1 MANINFVESFENTSH
16 FNEDAIF
23 LIATSIT
30 IDAEA
35 LGAEGIPD
43 NLYITCCDI
52 DRIYLSTKPEASPD
66 SPPDYVIR
74 MWDYHICE
82 EDRSMVHMNSTF
94 HIMKDCSDGSG
105 SCSTEQF
112 DGDYDI
118 LVYGEIAKMRIAVLK
133 GLTAIQIPDSVTVIP
148 RDAFSCCTGLKE
160 VHIPEGVTTIE
171 PFAFADCVGLREVYI
186 PNSVLSIGT
195 DAFKGCDNLTEI
207 SVPFV
212 LNITSAGLEE
222 STIVVIRSN
231 DSWFESIC
239 ETYGLT
245 GSDDPDEEIRTLTIL
260 KNNWVSDGED
270 EDVDDLLGESIKRYV
285 SIRYRKEWYK
295 NYIGTKRITFDGPTK
310 YKETGEITDEDI
322 SAFMSGA
329 WNNFLNYRL
338 KVGHTERQDR
348 FTAFMRDYP
357 QEILDWMRDSIPY
370 DFYKGLA
377 NGGEYELYGCS
388 KDEFI
393 DILRRKD
400 FDDLDEEFEY
410 AAVLEEVFGIDFAVD
425 YLMVLDWNFYYED
438 YSIGWVGKANPTID
452 FIINT
457 LKKAINNNNN
467 VKALKSLAYF
477 YIAEDDEYYPR
488 DLSLSIKLM
497 SRLSTLWKKSIISD
511 DWLTGQYGLAYIVD
525 FEWGDDFWEEDEY
538 PECPD
543 EDVYR
548 IWLIKLLESDFAE
561 DIADYLKPLLEMVL
575 EKEKNHNWETG
586 KKAIEAFLA
595 KTSNK

>member
-1 MANINFVESFENTSH
+1 MLQLSFAKDIKDTDSYHQLDEEEILSIALTIIEKALSERIFHDTIHSVKEYLESKGANLEQAVITS
-16 FNEDAIF
+16 
-23 LIATSIT
+23 
-30 IDAEA
+30 
-35 LGAEGIPD
+35 
-43 NLYITCCDI
+43 YDI
-52 DRIYLSTKPEASPD
+52 DYIELSFTPKTTSEPPLEVSIRTWDIHADWEENPD
-66 SPPDYVIR
+66 SIQVD
-74 MWDYHICE
+74 W
-82 EDRSMVHMNSTF
+82 TF
-94 HIMKDCSDGSG
+94 HIFGDFPDMPPASRRVMNDTSNGNGILIDGS
-105 SCSTEQF
+105 
-112 DGDYDI
+112 DDI
-118 LVYGEIAKMRIAVLK
+118 LVGGDYYGL
-133 GLTAIQIPDSVTVIP
+133 D
-148 RDAFSCCTGLKE
+148 
-160 VHIPEGVTTIE
+160 
-171 PFAFADCVGLREVYI
+171 
-186 PNSVLSIGT
+186 SIGNDTGFEQLTKDELDRLLAAVRSGNGGRRALRWYQIWFQATYNRPDLCGIDET
-195 DAFKGCDNLTEI
+195 DDEMRVLAIIKNSFKGILDDRYHDDIFEFVSGYI
-207 SVPFV
+207 SDKF
-212 LNITSAGLEE
+212 
-222 STIVVIRSN
+222 RH
-231 DSWFESIC
+231 
-239 ETYGLT
+239 
-245 GSDDPDEEIRTLTIL
+245 
-260 KNNWVSDGED
+260 
-270 EDVDDLLGESIKRYV
+270 
-285 SIRYRKEWYK
+285 EWYK
-295 NYIGTKRITFDGPTK
+295 NYLGTKKITFDGPTK

-357 QEILDWMRDSIPY
+357 QEILDWMRDGWNNEVIPY
-370 DFYKGLA
+370 YFYEGLA
-377 NGGEYELYGCS
+377 KGGEYELYGCS

-393 DILRRKD
+393 NILRSKD

-425 YLMVLDWNFYYED
+425 YLMVLNWNFYYED
-438 YSIGWVGKANPTID
+438 YSIGWVGEANPTID

-467 VKALKSLAYF
+467 EKALKSLAYF
-477 YIAEDDEYYPR
+477 YMAEDDEYYPR

-511 DWLTGQYGLAYIVD
+511 DWLTGPYGLAYIVD

-575 EKEKNHNWETG
+575 EREKNHNWETG